1 MTKVG
6 WCAKQRPTAAGED
19 EQIGNG
25 IGCRGLDRWKT
36 RHGISSKRVCG
47 EEREVSPADT
57 ESWRS
62 SVLPPLL
69 EQFKPEDIYNLDE
82 TGLFF
87 RLKPDRTLEFTG
99 ERCSGGK
106 KSKDR
111 LTVLVGA
118 SMSGERLPL
127 LVIGKSKNPG
137 ASVAY
142 RTSLSSTTRTPR
154 HG

>member
-1 MTKVG
+1 MVG
-6 WCAKQRPTAAGED
+6 PISGQLLQEKANKLAMELGVED
-19 EQIGNG
+19 FCTLTGFIN
-25 IGCRGLDRWKT
+25 RWKT

-87 RLKPDRTLEFTG
+87 
-99 ERCSGGK
+99 
-106 KSKDR
+106 
-111 LTVLVGA
+111 
-118 SMSGERLPL
+118 
-127 LVIGKSKNPG
+127 
-137 ASVAY
+137 
-142 RTSLSSTTRTPR
+142 SSEA
-154 HG
+154 